1 MWNAIALVEI
11 SSTLWFVGHEGKIL
25 IVLLR
30 WRPAHA
36 EYLRTTLAAR
46 RLLRVLHSW
55 ATG

>member
-36 EYLRTTLAAR
+36 EYLRTTLATR